1 MTPAEIAAEI
11 AAELRYR
18 AQCNR
23 DLTSGAAHDA
33 YWHRHEQ
40 LLAAKARRKSDA
52 LERLA
57 QRDLRALNIE
67 ASRATGGAV

>member
-1 MTPAEIAAEI
+1 MTPAEI

-40 LLAAKARRKSDA
+40 LLAAKAQRKSDA
-52 LERLA
+52 LERLV
-57 QRDLRALNIE
+57 QRDLEDLRALNIE